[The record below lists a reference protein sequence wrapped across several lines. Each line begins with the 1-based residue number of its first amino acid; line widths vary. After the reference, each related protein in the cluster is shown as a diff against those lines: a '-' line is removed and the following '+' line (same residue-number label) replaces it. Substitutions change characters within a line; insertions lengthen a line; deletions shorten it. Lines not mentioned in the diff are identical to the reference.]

1 MRIGITGATGN
12 VGTALVRPS
21 RYRAGWSGRFCRRAD
36 GYPAN
41 RFNREPNASERNVAV
56 AAVIAPENGFNSST
70 DVVADDTSVRVTRPA
85 ASIEDGRAPERPEMR
100 SAGFV
105 GDDAETWDLFVQF
118 DRDRDREVRNRL
130 IERHMPLAERLA
142 RRYEQRGEPAGDLRQ
157 VAMLGL
163 LKAVERFDPWRGS
176 AFASF
181 AIPTIR
187 GELRRHFR
195 DTGWT
200 VRVPRRIQELHIDL
214 REVAHDLSHELG
226 RAPTVPEMASAAGT
240 DEDEVLEALQAGR
253 LYRVLSLDA
262 PSGAETGGTLADGL
276 GRRDPSLEQS
286 EAMEAIR
293 PMMQLLPERER
304 RIVYLRYFEGRTQ
317 SEIAELVG
325 LSQMHV
331 SRLLAHSLRT
341 MRSAASAPPRS
352 CVEARD
358 PTATGPVIRV

>member
-1 MRIGITGATGN
+1 
-12 VGTALVRPS
+12 
-21 RYRAGWSGRFCRRAD
+21 
-36 GYPAN
+36 
-41 RFNREPNASERNVAV
+41 
-56 AAVIAPENGFNSST
+56 
-70 DVVADDTSVRVTRPA
+70 
-85 ASIEDGRAPERPEMR
+85 
-100 SAGFV
+100 
-105 GDDAETWDLFVQF
+105 VQF

-262 PSGAETGGTLADGL
+262 PSGTETGGTLADGL

-293 PMMQLLPERER
+293 PMIQLLPERER